1 MKGIWSIIQSPFL
14 FQRKEYSFALAEQME
29 VLLPASTV
37 NGFDP
42 KVEREIGRILGYRE
56 KDIEYYIQHF
66 QDNLEKYRQQ
76 YS

>member
-1 MKGIWSIIQSPFL
+1 MQL
-14 FQRKEYSFALAEQME
+14 FANWME

-42 KVEREIGRILGYRE
+42 KVEREIGRILGYPE

>member
-1 MKGIWSIIQSPFL
+1 
-14 FQRKEYSFALAEQME
+14 ME
-29 VLLPASTV
+29 VLLPASTM